1 MASPRV
7 RKMRKAARV
16 ASNAPAP
23 VAAPAPVLEEPVVAP
38 APVLEEPVL
47 EEPVLEEPALE
58 EPAKPA
64 KSGKRSFKNE
74 KKRK

>member
-16 ASNAPAP
+16 ASSAPAP

-38 APVLEEPVL
+38 APVLEEP
-47 EEPVLEEPALE
+47 ALE
-58 EPAKPA
+58 EPAQPA
-64 KSGKRSFKNE
+64 HLTFKNE

>member
-16 ASNAPAP
+16 ASSAPAP

-47 EEPVLEEPALE
+47 EEPALE

-64 KSGKRSFKNE
+64 KSEKRSFKNE

>member
-16 ASNAPAP
+16 ASSAPAP

-38 APVLEEPVL
+38 APVLEEP
-47 EEPVLEEPALE
+47 ALE

-64 KSGKRSFKNE
+64 KSEKRSFKNE